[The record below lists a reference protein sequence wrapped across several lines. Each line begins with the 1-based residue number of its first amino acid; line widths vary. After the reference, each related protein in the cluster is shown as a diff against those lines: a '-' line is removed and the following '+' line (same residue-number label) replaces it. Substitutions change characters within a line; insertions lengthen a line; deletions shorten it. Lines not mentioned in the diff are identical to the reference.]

1 MTPRWRL
8 GAFSLAS
15 KRSTLSPVPLLRA
28 LAQNDAP
35 ALLAFYNGLSSAS
48 IRTFRPLGSKTSLSV
63 CQQIVAENAAPSPS
77 RFDLVACEQGAMVGW
92 SFIER
97 LAGDHPNLG
106 IAVADDRQG
115 LGVGTAL
122 ILQTLA
128 GARRLALTTLHLMVV
143 QDNVRAIRWY
153 ERHGFVKCG
162 EEFDAGDQLPYY
174 HMVAGTLGAEEAAQG

>member
-1 MTPRWRL
+1 M
-8 GAFSLAS
+8 
-15 KRSTLSPVPLLRA
+15 PLLRA
-28 LAQNDAP
+28 LAQSDAA

-63 CQQIVAENAAPSPS
+63 CQQIVAENAALSPS
-77 RFDLVACEQGAMVGW
+77 RFDLVACEQGAIVGW

-97 LAGDHPNLG
+97 LTSDHPNLG
-106 IAVADDRQG
+106 IAVADHRQG

-128 GARRLALTTLHLMVV
+128 GARRLELTALYLMVV

-153 ERHGFVKCG
+153 ERHGFAKYG
-162 EEFDAGDQLPYY
+162 EEFDAGDQLPYF
-174 HMVAGTLGAEEAAQG
+174 HMVARTLSAEKAMRVERKRS